1 VNSFRTER
9 FLALPFIILLL
20 LSSLPVANSEPKIV
34 STQSFTTIQ
43 QAINNANAGD
53 TIIVP
58 AGVYYEHVTVNKT
71 VTLVGENNKTTIID
85 GGNTSTVVEVT
96 ANGVS
101 IVGFTIR
108 NSGWG
113 WTRNGVLVHYADN
126 CEIRG
131 NYFVHNGHNIR
142 LNYSRASWVV
152 GNVIDGDGYGI
163 RLLHAT
169 DCMAVGN
176 SVSNVI
182 GAVHLEFATNCIVK
196 QNNFTRNSQG
206 IRMYSPCTY
215 NTITANTA
223 ANNTYDGMIDD
234 SMNGNGT
241 FNQNEIFH
249 NNFVNNTY
257 PFINRGTGNIWHNDY
272 PSGGNYWSRYNGTDQ
287 YSGVDQDQTGS
298 DGIGDTPYTFAGN
311 NVDKYPL
318 MQRWTE
324 FPVSNLDTSR
334 RYVSIQDAIDASETL
349 SGHALRVETG
359 FYLQNIVVGKSLKI
373 VGANRFTTTI
383 CGGFTGTV
391 VTVNVNNVSISGF
404 TIHQS
409 GLSYPPYGMDCG
421 VLLNHTSGCN
431 ISRNIITSNRAGLY
445 LYFSEANII
454 KENIV
459 SSNRD
464 GLWLWYSGGNV
475 LSGNEIAGNR
485 YNFGVFGGD
494 FADFDNLM
502 DETNAVDNKP
512 VRYIVNAQS
521 EVIDEQIDAGVL
533 YFINCVNVTVRNL
546 NLTKNGHCV
555 FFYNVS
561 NSRIENVTA
570 TQSNYGLY
578 LQESNN
584 NTITGNR
591 CMNDWVGVTL
601 QDSGNNVVEGNIAKD
616 CEKGISLY
624 GADNNSLKRNMLQN
638 NLYGIRLSSSNV
650 NAIFHNNLVEN
661 TQQVDVISSYQNAWD
676 NGCEGNYWSNYNG
689 SDLDNDGVG
698 DSYLPWEGLDSYP
711 LVASYIVGDVNH
723 DGRINVLDI
732 IKIGVAY
739 MATPTDIRWN
749 PHADIAEPYDI
760 VDMGDLLLAAQALV
774 NNGE

>member
-1 VNSFRTER
+1 MNLFHTEK
-9 FLALPFIILLL
+9 FLVLFFTILLL
-20 LSSLPVANSEPKIV
+20 LPSVPVANSEPKAV
-34 STQSFTTIQ
+34 GTQSFTTIQ
-43 QAINNANAGD
+43 QAINSANTGD
-53 TIIVP
+53 TITVP
-58 AGVYYEHVTVNKT
+58 AGVYYEHVAVNKT
-71 VTLVGENNKTTIID
+71 VTLIGENNKTTIID
-85 GGNTSTVVEVT
+85 GSNGGTVLEVT
-96 ANGVS
+96 ANEVS
-101 IVGFTIR
+101 IIGFTIR

-131 NYFVHNGHNIR
+131 SYFIKNCHNIR
-142 LNYSRASWVV
+142 LNYSKASWVI

-169 DCMAVGN
+169 DCMAMGN
-176 SVSNVI
+176 NVSNVI
-182 GAVHLEFATNCIVK
+182 GAVHLEFATNCTVK
-196 QNNFTRNSQG
+196 RNNFARNNQG

-215 NTITANTA
+215 NTITANTVM
-223 ANNTYDGMIDD
+223 NNTYDGMIDN
-234 SMNGNGT
+234 SMNGNNT
-241 FNQNEIFH
+241 FYQNKIFH

-257 PFINRGTGNIWHNDY
+257 PFINRGAGNIWHNGY

-287 YSGVDQDQTGS
+287 HSGVYQNQTGS
-298 DGIGDTPYTFAGN
+298 DGIGDTSYTVASN
-311 NVDKYPL
+311 NVDEYPFIQQWNEL
-318 MQRWTE
+318 
-324 FPVSNLDTSR
+324 PVSNLDTSR
-334 RYVSIQDAIDASETL
+334 RYASIQDAVDASETL
-349 SGHALRVETG
+349 NGHALKVETG
-359 FYLQNIVVGKSLKI
+359 FYRQNIFVSKSLKI
-373 VGANRFTTTI
+373 IGANRFTTII
-383 CGGFTGTV
+383 CGGFAGTV
-391 VTVNVNNVSISGF
+391 VTVSADNVSIVGF
-404 TIHQS
+404 TIRNS
-409 GLSYPPYGMDCG
+409 GSNYPPYGMDCG
-421 VLLNHTSGCN
+421 VLLNHTRGCN
-431 ISRNIITSNRAGLY
+431 ISRNVIASNRAGLY

-454 KENIV
+454 KDNIV

-494 FADFDNLM
+494 FTDFDNLI
-502 DETNAVDNKP
+502 DGTNTVDNKP
-512 VRYIVNAQS
+512 VMYIDNAQNQ
-521 EVIDEQIDAGVL
+521 VIDEQTDVGVL
-533 YFINCVNVTVRNL
+533 YLINCINLTIKNL

-561 NSRIENVTA
+561 NSKIENVTA
-570 TQSNYGLY
+570 TQSNYGIY

-591 CMNDWVGVTL
+591 CTNDWVGVTL
-601 QDSGNNVVEGNIAKD
+601 QDSNNDAIEDNVAKD

-661 TQQVDVISSYQNAWD
+661 THQVDLISSYQNAWD
-676 NGCEGNYWSNYNG
+676 NGCEGNYWSDYNG

-711 LVASYIVGDVNH
+711 LIASYIVGDVNH
-723 DGRINVLDI
+723 DGKVNVLDL

-739 MATPTDIRWN
+739 MATPTDARWN
-749 PHADIAEPYDI
+749 PHADIAEPYGVI
-760 VDMGDLLLAAQALV
+760 DMGDLLLAAQALV
-774 NNGE
+774 NNGK